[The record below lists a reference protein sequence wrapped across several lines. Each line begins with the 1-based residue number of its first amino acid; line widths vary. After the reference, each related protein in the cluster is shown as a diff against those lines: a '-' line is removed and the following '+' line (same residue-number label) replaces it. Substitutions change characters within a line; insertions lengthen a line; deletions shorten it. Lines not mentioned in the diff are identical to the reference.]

1 MNRVWRLSLVLL
13 IVLSCVG
20 CDRATKYV
28 AWRTLSSSPPIS
40 LLNDSVRLEYTQ
52 NTGAFLGLGS
62 RLPSA
67 VRLLLFVIFSGAG
80 VLLAFVYIARV
91 DRLDPMPTIALSLL
105 AGGGVGNLVD
115 RISNNGAV
123 TDFVRLGIGPLRTGI
138 FNLADVAI
146 MAGVLLLLLWSTRER
161 TDIRDAGGREPH

>member
-1 MNRVWRLSLVLL
+1 MNRAWRLGLVLL

-40 LLNDSVRLEYTQ
+40 LLYDSVRLEYTE
-52 NTGAFLGLGS
+52 NIGAFLGLGS
-62 RLPSA
+62 SLPSA
-67 VRLLLFVIFSGAG
+67 VRVLLFVIFSGAG
-80 VLLAFVYIARV
+80 VLLAFVYLARA
-91 DRLDPMPTIALSLL
+91 DRLDLLPTIALSLL

-146 MAGVLLLLLWSTRER
+146 LAGVLLLFLWSLGER
-161 TDIRDAGGREPH
+161 KDTRDAGSP

>member
-1 MNRVWRLSLVLL
+1 MKRVWRLSLVLL
-13 IVLSCVG
+13 IVLCCAG
-20 CDRATKYV
+20 CDRATKHV
-28 AWRTLSSSPPIS
+28 ARRTLASSPPIS
-40 LLNDSVRLEYTQ
+40 LLNDSVRFEYSE
-52 NTGAFLGLGS
+52 NPGAFLGLGS
-62 RLPSA
+62 NLPSA

-80 VLLAFVYIARV
+80 VLLALVYIARV
-91 DRLDPMPTIALSLL
+91 DRLDLTPTIALSLL

-146 MAGVLLLLLWSTRER
+146 VVGVLLLFLWS
-161 TDIRDAGGREPH
+161 AGGRTDARDAENR

>member
-1 MNRVWRLSLVLL
+1 MTKSWRLSLVLL

-28 AWRTLSSSPPIS
+28 AWRTLGSSPPIS
-40 LLNDSVRLEYTQ
+40 LLHDSIRLEYTE

-62 RLPSA
+62 NLPSA

-80 VLLAFVYIARV
+80 VLLALIYIARV
-91 DRLDPMPTIALSLL
+91 DRLDLIPTIALSLL

-115 RISNNGAV
+115 RISNDGAV

-146 MAGVLLLLLWSTRER
+146 VAGVLLLFLWSTGGR
-161 TDIRDAGGREPH
+161 RDAEDAEGA